1 MIHSKIF
8 EEDVLQNFEKK
19 LLQLLNSSEDFDN
32 RRIVASPRA
41 VGDAVQE
48 VIGEHLLDC
57 LPKNIVKDYSDAFAR
72 RAMADLAFYDNDGN
86 YFMIDIKTHNKNTSF
101 NMPNLTSVER
111 LARFYEDDK
120 NFFVIML
127 VEYSIIENKI
137 VFEKVRFVPI
147 ENFAW
152 DCLTLGALGWGQIQI
167 ANANIIS
174 IDRELTRKNWML
186 QLCDTLD
193 IFYPKEILKIEKRI
207 DRFAKVRAFW
217 ENK

>member
-8 EEDVLQNFEKK
+8 SEDVLQNFEKK
-19 LLQLLNSSEDFDN
+19 LLEILNSSDDFN
-32 RRIVASPRA
+32 NKRIVSSPRA

-48 VIGEHLLDC
+48 IIGEKLLTC
-57 LPKNIVKDYSDAFAR
+57 FPENTVKDYNDAFAR
-72 RAMADLAFYDNDGN
+72 RAMADLALYDNDNN
-86 YFMIDIKTHNKNTSF
+86 YFVIDIKTHNKCTSF

-120 NFFVIML
+120 NFFVILL
-127 VEYSIIENKI
+127 VEYSTTENEII
-137 VFEKVRFVPI
+137 FEQVRFVPI

-152 DCLTLGALGWGQIQI
+152 NCLTIGALGWGQIQI
-167 ANANIIS
+167 ANANVIS

-193 IFYPKEILKIEKRI
+193 LFYPKEISKIEKRI
-207 DRFAKVRAFW
+207 DRFAKVREFW
-217 ENK
+217 KNK

>member
-8 EEDVLQNFEKK
+8 ELEVLQNFEKK
-19 LLQLLNSSEDFDN
+19 LLQLLNTSDDFDN
-32 RRIVASPRA
+32 KRIISSPRA

-48 VIGEHLLDC
+48 IIGEKLLNC
-57 LPKNIVKDYSDAFAR
+57 FPENIVKDYSDTFAR
-72 RAMADLAFYDNDGN
+72 RAMADLAFYDNDNN
-86 YFMIDIKTHNKNTSF
+86 YFIIDIKTDNKNTSF

-120 NFFVIML
+120 NFFVILL
-127 VEYSIIENKI
+127 VEYSTESNKI
-137 VFEKVRFVPI
+137 VFEQVRFVPI

-152 DCLTLGALGWGQIQI
+152 DCLTIGALGWGQIQI
-167 ANANIIS
+167 ANANVIS
-174 IDRELTRKNWML
+174 IDRELTRKSWML

-207 DRFAKVRAFW
+207 DRFAKVRKFW

>member
-1 MIHSKIF
+1 MIYSKIF
-8 EEDVLQNFEKK
+8 SEDVLHNFEKK
-19 LLQLLNSSEDFDN
+19 LLGILNNSDDFSN
-32 RRIVASPRA
+32 RRIVSSPRA

-48 VIGEHLLDC
+48 IIGEKLLTC
-57 LPKNIVKDYSDAFAR
+57 FPENIVKDYSDAFAR
-72 RAMADLAFYDNDGN
+72 RAMADLAFYDNDNN
-86 YFMIDIKTHNKNTSF
+86 YFIIDIKTHNRNTSF

-120 NFFVIML
+120 NFFVILL
-127 VEYSIIENKI
+127 VEYSTAQNEII
-137 VFEKVRFVPI
+137 FDQVRFVPI

-152 DCLTLGALGWGQIQI
+152 NCLTIGALGWGQIQI
-167 ANANIIS
+167 ANANVIS

-193 IFYPKEILKIEKRI
+193 LFYPKEIIKIEKRI
-207 DRFAKVRAFW
+207 DRFAKVREFW

>member
-8 EEDVLQNFEKK
+8 EEDVLKNFEKK
-19 LLQLLNSSEDFDN
+19 LLQLLNSSEDFHN
-32 RRIVASPRA
+32 RRIVSSPRA

-57 LPKNIVKDYSDAFAR
+57 LPENIVKDYSDAFAR
-72 RAMADLAFYDNDGN
+72 RAMADLAFSDNDDN
-86 YFMIDIKTHNKNTSF
+86 YFMIDIKTHNKDTSF

-120 NFFVIML
+120 NFFVILL
-127 VEYSIIENKI
+127 VEYSIVENKI
-137 VFEKVRFVPI
+137 IFEKVRFVPI

-152 DCLTLGALGWGQIQI
+152 DCLTIGALGWGQIQI
-167 ANANIIS
+167 ANANVIS
-174 IDRELTRKNWML
+174 IDRDLTRKSWML

-217 ENK
+217 EKK